1 MKKVEFIELFFEE
14 HIFEEQLIIAFY
26 HETDAFTIIIENP
39 IFLNLPKNSKQRGF
53 IKLSFCKISNYKRE
67 KGVNKLYDI
76 NDIYFATETNGLV
89 DVRELTVG
97 YEEYTN
103 RKSFYLDMGISYGR
117 ISFYFED
124 LYTEEKILSYK
135 KEKDTF
141 IYFDIENNEQVDFY
155 NLFYR
160 PKNI

>member
-14 HIFEEQLIIAFY
+14 HIFEEQLVIAFY

-53 IKLSFCKISNYKRE
+53 IKLFFCKISNYKRE

-76 NDIYFATETNGLV
+76 NDIYFATETNGAV

-103 RKSFYLDMGISYGR
+103 RKPFYLDMGISYGR

-155 NLFYR
+155 NLFYK

>member
-1 MKKVEFIELFFEE
+1 
-14 HIFEEQLIIAFY
+14 
-26 HETDAFTIIIENP
+26 
-39 IFLNLPKNSKQRGF
+39 
-53 IKLSFCKISNYKRE
+53 
-67 KGVNKLYDI
+67 
-76 NDIYFATETNGLV
+76 
-89 DVRELTVG
+89 
-97 YEEYTN
+97 
-103 RKSFYLDMGISYGR
+103 MGISYGR